1 MIRSLVRPVD
11 VLCGTAVLQFPAM
24 KCLFLFCLLL
34 PLLAAQTATEV
45 EITSEPSHHLV
56 LENEYVRVFN
66 VEAAPHAATLLHRH
80 RHDYFFVT
88 LGDTDIS
95 NEVQGKPPMEIKL
108 ADGDVRFA
116 DGNFAHVVRNLSGQP
131 FRNVTIELLQDE
143 KLRQT
148 RSRWPME
155 GGGKT
160 FPGGSVKILLVRDAV
175 RVSETDLDPG
185 VTVPSHH
192 HDGPHLLVAVS
203 DLDLRS
209 DVEGMGPMP
218 GKLKAGDVKWLPGGY
233 THTLTNTGARPARFV
248 TVEF

>member
-1 MIRSLVRPVD
+1 MGRV
-11 VLCGTAVLQFPAM
+11 F
-24 KCLFLFCLLL
+24 FFFLLL
-34 PLLAAQTATEV
+34 PLLAAQTTSEV

-88 LGDTDIS
+88 LGDTEIS
-95 NEVQGKPPMEIKL
+95 NEVEGKPPVEIKL
-108 ADGDVRFA
+108 ADGEVRFA
-116 DGNFAHVVRNLSGQP
+116 EGNFAYVVKNLSDQP

-160 FPGGSVKILLVRDAV
+160 FPGGSVKILLVKDGV
-175 RVSETDLDPG
+175 RVSETDLDAG
-185 VTVPSHH
+185 ATLPSEH
-192 HDGPHLLVAVS
+192 HDGPRLLVAVS
-203 DLDLRS
+203 DLDMRS
-209 DVEGMGPMP
+209 NGGGEGAAVW
-218 GKLKAGDVKWLPGGY
+218 KLKPGDVKWLPAGDA
-233 THTLTNTGARPARFV
+233 HTLTNGGTRAGRFV
-248 TVEF
+248 TLEF

>member
-1 MIRSLVRPVD
+1 MERLFFLLLV
-11 VLCGTAVLQFPAM
+11 
-24 KCLFLFCLLL
+24 L
-34 PLLAAQTATEV
+34 PLLAAQTTTEV
-45 EITSEPSHHLV
+45 ELTSEPSHHLA
-56 LENEYVRVFN
+56 LQNEYVRVFQ
-66 VEAAPHAATLLHRH
+66 VEAVPHAATLLHRH

-95 NEVQGKPPMEIKL
+95 NEVEGKAPVELKL

-116 DGNFAHVVRNLSGQP
+116 QGPFAHVVRNLSDKP
-131 FRNVTIELLQDE
+131 FRNVTIEILQDE

-175 RVSETDLDPG
+175 RVSETDFDPG
-185 VTVPSHH
+185 ATLPSER
-192 HDGPHLLVAVS
+192 HDGPRLLVAVS

-209 DVEGMGPMP
+209 GEATPW
-218 GKLKAGDVKWLPGGY
+218 KLKPGDVKWLPGGDAP
-233 THTLTNTGARPARFV
+233 TLTNVGMRAARFV
-248 TVEF
+248 TLEI